1 MRTVGLI
8 TGSGFYEIDAELA
21 PVERRLETPHGEVSL
36 QEAELAGHRLLAVAR
51 HGSGHELL
59 SHLVRHRANIWALRE
74 LGAEAIVATSVVGVM
89 DAALPLATPIV
100 FDELYFPSNRLPDGS
115 LATFFAAPGD
125 PERGHLILSTPFS
138 PTLRRRLADAARGEE
153 IEVIEGGCYAHV
165 DGPRFNTQAEI
176 AALRAAGGTALS
188 QTCGPE
194 TVLAAELELPF
205 ALLGFGVDYA
215 NGVKDQPTSAEEL
228 SDNLVRHSA
237 VASRIISRMLTDLA
251 PDAELPFDTG
261 FVFRM
266 EG

>member
-8 TGSGFYEIDAELA
+8 TGSGFYEVDADLE

-36 QEAELAGHRLLAVAR
+36 QEAELSGHRLLAVAR
-51 HGSGHELL
+51 HGRGHELL
-59 SHLVRHRANIWALRE
+59 SHLVRHRANMWALRE

-89 DAALPLATPIV
+89 DPEVPLATPIV

-115 LATFFAAPGD
+115 LATFFATPGD
-125 PERGHLILSTPFS
+125 PDRGHLILTTPFS
-138 PTLRRRLADAARGEE
+138 PELRGRLAEAARGEG
-153 IEVIEGGCYAHV
+153 IDVIEGGCYVHV
-165 DGPRFNTQAEI
+165 DGPRFNTRTEI

-194 TVLAAELELPF
+194 AVLAAELELPF

-215 NGVKDQPTSAEEL
+215 NGVRDLPTPAEEL
-228 SDNLVRHSA
+228 AANLERHAA
-237 VASRIISRMLTDLA
+237 VATRIISRMMKDLA